1 MDDKPFP
8 VMDNHFNADRPN
20 PHTIST
26 QQLLENN
33 CPNSLHDLI
42 KNDSEIM
49 KSYDLNESN
58 LKSLK
63 QLRKCF
69 SFRTIEQYGN

>member
-8 VMDNHFNADRPN
+8 IMDSHHHGDRAN
-20 PHTIST
+20 PQNIST

-33 CPNSLHDLI
+33 SPNNLNDLI

-63 QLRKCF
+63 QLRKYF
-69 SFRTIEQYGN
+69 SLEP

>member
-1 MDDKPFP
+1 MEDRPIPIIDH
-8 VMDNHFNADRPN
+8 HFNADRPS

-26 QQLLENN
+26 QKLLENN
-33 CPNSLHDLI
+33 SPNSLNDLI

-69 SFRTIEQYGN
+69 SFRTM